1 MTNRK
6 IGILLSFGDFI
17 LVPARCPKEKRMYI
31 SGNETE
37 STRGGNKQ
45 VRISQLVCSVR
56 ICSVSLTV
64 RSRTEEAAARCLS
77 EKRGLKGVV
86 LITHRP
92 SGAAQVMIL
101 NTFVGR
107 TEGS

>member
-1 MTNRK
+1 MK
-6 IGILLSFGDFI
+6 QSQQGDEG
-17 LVPARCPKEKRMYI
+17 R
-31 SGNETE
+31 
-37 STRGGNKQ
+37 KQ

-64 RSRTEEAAARCLS
+64 RSRARRAAEAAARCLS